1 MGVGVQKVL
10 EKICISGK
18 KMVGGWFRYVCRN
31 FQRLFH
37 NFFSNPPGGFL
48 RKNSLLYFQFWQEVR
63 HSWLPKVRNL
73 IFWKKKKF
81 DRRRLINFCTPS
93 VVSVLSWKMHAIV
106 FYNYSLEVNIIIA
119 YYIDDAIFSFV
130 KKKKFRAKTGKMK
143 CFGDLHYDFHKSSFL
158 KGHLLFYH
166 FWYIYIWN
174 RYIIWRPKVG
184 L

>member
-1 MGVGVQKVL
+1 MGVGVKKVL
-10 EKICISGK
+10 EKIWISGK

-31 FQRLFH
+31 FQRLFR
-37 NFFSNPPGGFL
+37 NFFSNHPPPPHGGFL

-73 IFWKKKKF
+73 IFWKEKKF

-93 VVSVLSWKMHAIV
+93 IVSVLSWKMHAIV

-130 KKKKFRAKTGKMK
+130 KKMFQTQNG
-143 CFGDLHYDFHKSSFL
+143 
-158 KGHLLFYH
+158 
-166 FWYIYIWN
+166 
-174 RYIIWRPKVG
+174 
-184 L
+184 